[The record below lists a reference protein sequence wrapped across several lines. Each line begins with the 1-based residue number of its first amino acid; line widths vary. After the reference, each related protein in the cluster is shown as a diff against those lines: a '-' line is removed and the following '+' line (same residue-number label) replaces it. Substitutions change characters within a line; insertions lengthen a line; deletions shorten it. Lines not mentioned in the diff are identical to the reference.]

1 MFKLYRITDNEF
13 YIIRGRKSF
22 YGDKVKTIMTLILM
36 GVEEVEIEAGLNA
49 LIMNQHNV
57 ADYGTNRFF
66 IYSE

>member
-1 MFKLYRITDNEF
+1 
-13 YIIRGRKSF
+13 
-22 YGDKVKTIMTLILM
+22 MTLILM
-36 GVEEVEIEAGLNA
+36 GVEEGEIEAGLNA